1 MKKTGFTI
9 IIDGVEKYL
18 SDFDKIAAAYK
29 LNLSTLKK
37 LEIGTKEYYNQQKI
51 VAEMKAGLD
60 SFNVSLK
67 KQTKLLEDIPSDSV
81 KALNKEFKEQK
92 SILEE
97 LEIGSEEYNEQLEV
111 VGRLKNEVRAYNK
124 TLKDQAKEYENIEK
138 GVSIY
143 KELEKETRDLKN
155 ESKELAAQMVK
166 LAKAGKKNTDEYK
179 DLESKYKTVTAAAQE
194 FDATLK
200 EIDEVVGDNFRKV
213 GDYKESFKD
222 AFESAGFGV
231 DGLDAKMKA
240 LAKNPFLLLI
250 AVLVGIVVKLGEA
263 FKKSEEGTKVFGQG
277 AAAINGVMSSLVKVS
292 VKVFEWVQ
300 KIFVDNQE
308 NIQKFGKF
316 VEEEVLNRIYGLI
329 DGFGGL
335 AKVVKKVFE
344 GDFAG
349 AKKAAEETGEA
360 FKNMLTGDE
369 DMDGVKGK
377 VKDLTDE
384 LKKQGAASMALDNL
398 RISAA
403 QTNRNLQK
411 SLQNVLDKEAELQAL
426 SDEEKG
432 GIEKQIAL
440 KKELLDVQVEV
451 SKIEVAMA
459 KNTASVINKEISIRR
474 ANKESVLDLLD
485 TQTDAYV
492 SVREA
497 ERELTK
503 VTAENALER
512 YKLSRDAFD
521 RQMDFLVDGV
531 DTFKAVNERILTD
544 ETVSYGIRQQLLKD
558 TKTQFDKSFND
569 QIELIEKFTGVSVDG
584 NDLISESNDKLLGE
598 KVAALGIDDIVA
610 GRLLE
615 VVRDRRAGVQ
625 DLIEAE
631 KDLLAAKKESDLEQ
645 LDSEINLRQQLNEI
659 RFKKGL
665 INQLEYNKEII
676 LLDIELL
683 NKQLGIEDKKGNE
696 SLKKLNEI
704 ELKKLELKEASIELD
719 LSNIDKKQEAEIHKQ
734 NQLYLAG
741 EINAKE
747 HEARLSEIKDEANEE
762 KLEYLE
768 EKGDENLELVREL
781 LDKEV
786 EEHKSKNEKILAD
799 EEETRQKK
807 IGMAKDVSSTLQS
820 VSDGLFAALI
830 ANAEGNEEK
839 QLKLQRKQFNI
850 NKVFSATNV
859 VIDTAAAVAK
869 VMAQTGTLSP
879 FVIPLIVAQ
888 GAAQLAVVLAQAPP
902 MAGGGFTGRGMQVD
916 ETGQK
921 SAGLFRLH
929 ENEYV
934 APAHQVNSNPA
945 LFAALNE
952 NRAKGGSFTVPNTDA
967 PRNDERLLDA
977 IKTMNNNIRVVA
989 DPEEIL
995 RLGTEKRD
1003 FKKSKNL

>member
-1 MKKTGFTI
+1 
-9 IIDGVEKYL
+9 
-18 SDFDKIAAAYK
+18 
-29 LNLSTLKK
+29 
-37 LEIGTKEYYNQQKI
+37 
-51 VAEMKAGLD
+51 
-60 SFNVSLK
+60 
-67 KQTKLLEDIPSDSV
+67 
-81 KALNKEFKEQK
+81 
-92 SILEE
+92 
-97 LEIGSEEYNEQLEV
+97 
-111 VGRLKNEVRAYNK
+111 
-124 TLKDQAKEYENIEK
+124 
-138 GVSIY
+138 
-143 KELEKETRDLKN
+143 
-155 ESKELAAQMVK
+155 
-166 LAKAGKKNTDEYK
+166 
-179 DLESKYKTVTAAAQE
+179 
-194 FDATLK
+194 
-200 EIDEVVGDNFRKV
+200 
-213 GDYKESFKD
+213 
-222 AFESAGFGV
+222 
-231 DGLDAKMKA
+231 
-240 LAKNPFLLLI
+240 
-250 AVLVGIVVKLGEA
+250 
-263 FKKSEEGTKVFGQG
+263 
-277 AAAINGVMSSLVKVS
+277 
-292 VKVFEWVQ
+292 
-300 KIFVDNQE
+300 
-308 NIQKFGKF
+308 
-316 VEEEVLNRIYGLI
+316 
-329 DGFGGL
+329 
-335 AKVVKKVFE
+335 
-344 GDFAG
+344 
-349 AKKAAEETGEA
+349 
-360 FKNMLTGDE
+360 
-369 DMDGVKGK
+369 
-377 VKDLTDE
+377 
-384 LKKQGAASMALDNL
+384 
-398 RISAA
+398 
-403 QTNRNLQK
+403 
-411 SLQNVLDKEAELQAL
+411 
-426 SDEEKG
+426 
-432 GIEKQIAL
+432 
-440 KKELLDVQVEV
+440 
-451 SKIEVAMA
+451 
-459 KNTASVINKEISIRR
+459 
-474 ANKESVLDLLD
+474 
-485 TQTDAYV
+485 
-492 SVREA
+492 
-497 ERELTK
+497 
-503 VTAENALER
+503 
-512 YKLSRDAFD
+512 
-521 RQMDFLVDGV
+521 MDFLVDGV